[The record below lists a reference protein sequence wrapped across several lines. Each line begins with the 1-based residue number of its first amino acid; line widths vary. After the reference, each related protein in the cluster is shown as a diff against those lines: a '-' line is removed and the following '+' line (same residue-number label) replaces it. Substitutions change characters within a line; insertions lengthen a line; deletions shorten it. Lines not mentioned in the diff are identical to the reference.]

1 MMRSRNGAIIS
12 LVFPIVGACVV
23 SGDVRA
29 VPAEKTI
36 AHDMALQQVSDTCD
50 WWGTRWQF
58 GWRGYGWYACW
69 DQAKPFPTFVDPHES
84 PPEALPPAVEALQMQ
99 RNCVKKWRDSD
110 GKLHARRTC

>member
-69 DQAKPFPTFVDPHES
+69 DQAKPFPTFVDPHET